1 MTEILA
7 IVLPVFGLIGLGAA
21 IAWTKLLSHASG
33 DALSEFVFVVAI
45 PLLIFRIVATAD
57 LSGISAWRLWLAFFA
72 AFALSW
78 AAGTFLIRRF
88 FGRDARAGLV
98 AGLAASYGTTTLIGI
113 PLALAAFGADGS
125 VPMAL
130 IIAVQLP
137 IMMTIVAA
145 LMVRAE
151 RQDGVGSGEGRATV
165 ARSVAKSLVE
175 NPIIVGMAAGIVWR
189 LSGVPL
195 SGLPA
200 DIVNRL
206 ADVASTLALFAM
218 GMSLRKYGFRGH
230 AIPGLLLTFLK
241 LMVMPALVLLFARL
255 VGLPP
260 VPTQVVVIA
269 AACPTGVTPFL
280 VAGRFRTGE
289 GLAST
294 TITISTVLAVVSV
307 AFWLHVVE
315 WISL

>member
-1 MTEILA
+1 MTDILA
-7 IVLPVFGLIGLGAA
+7 IVLPVFGLIGIGAA
-21 IAWTKLLSHASG
+21 IAWTKVLSHSAG

-57 LSGISAWRLWLAFFA
+57 FSGISAWRLWLAFFA
-72 AFALSW
+72 AFAVSW
-78 AAGTFLIRRF
+78 AVGTLLTRRL

-98 AGLAASYGTTTLIGI
+98 AGLAAGYGNTTLIGL
-113 PLALAAFGADGS
+113 PLAIAAFGADGS

-137 IMMTIVAA
+137 IMMTVVAL

-151 RQDGVGSGEGRATV
+151 RLDGIGSGPANPSAV
-165 ARSVAKSLVE
+165 AQSIVE
-175 NPIIVGMAAGIVWR
+175 NLLANPIVIGMVAGVAWR
-189 LSGVPL
+189 LSGIVL
-195 SGLPA
+195 SGLVA
-200 DIVNRL
+200 DLVNRL

-218 GMSLRKYGFRGH
+218 GMTLRKYGVRGRVI
-230 AIPGLLLTFLK
+230 AGLVLTFLK
-241 LMVMPALVLLFARL
+241 LMLMPAVVLALALL
-255 VGLPP
+255 VGLPSFAAK
-260 VPTQVVVIA
+260 VVVIA

-294 TITISTVLAVVSV
+294 TITISTILAVVSV
-307 AFWLHVVE
+307 AFWLRVVE
-315 WISL
+315 WL